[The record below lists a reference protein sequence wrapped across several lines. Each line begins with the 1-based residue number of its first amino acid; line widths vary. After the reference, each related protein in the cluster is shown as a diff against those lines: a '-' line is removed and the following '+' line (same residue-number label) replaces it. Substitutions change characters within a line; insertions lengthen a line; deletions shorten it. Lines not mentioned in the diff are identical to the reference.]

1 MRSQTE
7 RIHTLRPN
15 PDASR
20 ALVVWNTSAATVS
33 GMVVFHADYTLRAGV
48 PLPKIDVVDAVG
60 NTVPSHV
67 CDYRELSSGE
77 PGRTRVVFNLRF
89 EVIALSP
96 RSWHTYFASY
106 NVNSR
111 TIPEPAG
118 GRAHLDPATI
128 VVLETL
134 CRAGDLP
141 LSGRF

>member
-15 PDASR
+15 HDASR
-20 ALVVWNTSAATVS
+20 ALVVWNTSAADVS
-33 GMVVFHADYTLRAGV
+33 GVAVFHADYTLRAGV

-106 NVNSR
+106 DLRSR
-111 TIPEPAG
+111 AVSEPAG
-118 GRAHLDPATI
+118 EETDLDPECVT
-128 VVLETL
+128 VLETL